1 MKRIVSLGF
10 QEAVEKIKDTK
21 FVMYRSGVW
30 NGYAQI
36 PTENAIKGIMS
47 SGYGADIYVGDDNTF
62 FVSIPCTSD
71 MW

>member
-10 QEAVEKIKDTK
+10 QEAVEKIKGTK

-30 NGYAQI
+30 NSYAQI
-36 PTENAIKGIMS
+36 PTENAIKGIMG

-62 FVSIPCTSD
+62 FVSIPCASD